1 MDMTVPTFVI
11 TMTLQTTFVLV
22 AVEIVGGA
30 TARVPV
36 GDTAGAGLA
45 VGPLRDPGARLAARP
60 PLGREETGGG
70 ARSSDWRRGR
80 GV

>member
-1 MDMTVPTFVI
+1 MAVPTFVI

-36 GDTAGAGLA
+36 GEAAGTGRA
-45 VGPLRDPGARLAARP
+45 VGPLRDPG
-60 PLGREETGGG
+60 GRQT
-70 ARSSDWRRGR
+70 A
-80 GV
+80 